1 MRTTPMTSLDRIPSP
16 TYAGLAADEFG
27 MPDGR
32 PPIVLLH
39 GLTFDRTM
47 WRPALAELQTID
59 PGRHAITLDLPGH
72 GESPDASTYRARG
85 DGRSCPRR
93 DRRGRARRSH
103 PGRALG
109 QRLDR
114 GHVRDTSPDTW
125 DRPRRRRLPR
135 RPVRGHAP
143 IDGAGASRTRLR
155 GRLVADLRAMH
166 SGSTRSPQMSG
177 RSSR

>member
-16 TYAGLAADEFG
+16 TYAGLAADESG

-47 WRPALAELQTID
+47 WRPALAELEDDRSWTTCD
-59 PGRHAITLDLPGH
+59 HPRPPGPRRVAGCIHVP
-72 GESPDASTYRARG
+72 ARG

-93 DRRGRARRSH
+93 DRRGRAPRSH

-109 QRLDR
+109 QRIGR
-114 GHVRDTSPDTW
+114 GHVRDTSRDSW
-125 DRPRRRRLPR
+125 DRPRRRRLPH

-166 SGSTRSPQMSG
+166 SGSTRSPRMSG